1 MFKFRE
7 DLDSRVFNFAFL
19 SIAKNAKK
27 KKKTHQSLV
36 PIRYSEALSRISSY
50 LLWTLTPVSAK
61 SLFARLC
68 HFDLEIY
75 LLPAEWYSVIR
86 IQVRSENLKTL
97 ILDYVI
103 QAF

>member
-7 DLDSRVFNFAFL
+7 DLDSRIFNFAFFIN
-19 SIAKNAKK
+19 SEKREK